1 MVGISKRMLDDE
13 ESHVGSP
20 GLRRQTNDGQEC
32 GAGTWG
38 EASIHS
44 ALLPLSTLLD
54 RGHLCYS
61 AAMIGPPSL
70 EANPLQAGQLC
81 APGIYWEKRRG
92 APPRERIT
100 FEQIKLRHSLSLI
113 AFISSVTQY
122 VWFLE
127 TIQKI
132 EEGQHGGSCIKP
144 LARLCIWW
152 AAAQGRDAGASWHSQ
167 SIISTLLPVQPTFS
181 PSSWR

>member
-1 MVGISKRMLDDE
+1 MRR
-13 ESHVGSP
+13 
-20 GLRRQTNDGQEC
+20 GLYPL
-32 GAGTWG
+32 
-38 EASIHS
+38 HS

-61 AAMIGPPSL
+61 AAVIGPPSL

-100 FEQIKLRHSLSLI
+100 FEQIKLRHLLSLI
-113 AFISSVTQY
+113 PLKKFCDPICLISRNY
-122 VWFLE
+122 A
-127 TIQKI
+127 KNR
-132 EEGQHGGSCIKP
+132 GGTARGTCIKP

-167 SIISTLLPVQPTFS
+167 SIISTLLPVQPTFR

>member
-1 MVGISKRMLDDE
+1 MEGISKRMLDDE

-81 APGIYWEKRRG
+81 APGIFWEKRRG
-92 APPRERIT
+92 APPPWTYHIWADQKVLK
-100 FEQIKLRHSLSLI
+100 FCDPICLI
-113 AFISSVTQY
+113 SRNYAKNRGGTAR
-122 VWFLE
+122 
-127 TIQKI
+127 
-132 EEGQHGGSCIKP
+132 GSCIKP

-167 SIISTLLPVQPTFS
+167 SIISTLLPVQPTFR